1 MYKEIRDLKPVSIA
15 VLLLTLV
22 SSWMLSLSLGI
33 IIVGAQASEAE
44 SGEQFAAMGG
54 LQIALT
60 CLAVLMC
67 LPSVVNS
74 SYSTRFSA
82 HSALAG
88 HRCLSSESEVEIYR
102 DSYY

>member
-1 MYKEIRDLKPVSIA
+1 MYKEIRDLKPVSMA

-33 IIVGAQASEAE
+33 IIVGAQASETE

-67 LPSVVNS
+67 LPSVAKGL
-74 SYSTRFSA
+74 FD
-82 HSALAG
+82 
-88 HRCLSSESEVEIYR
+88 EILGA
-102 DSYY
+102 

>member
-1 MYKEIRDLKPVSIA
+1 MYKEIRDLKPVSMA

-33 IIVGAQASEAE
+33 IIVGAQASETE

-60 CLAVLMC
+60 CLKCSPLVGLKNQF
-67 LPSVVNS
+67 P
-74 SYSTRFSA
+74 T
-82 HSALAG
+82 
-88 HRCLSSESEVEIYR
+88 SEEHFL
-102 DSYY
+102 